1 MTLRLDEAVH
11 YPDFLIPVTTAMP
24 PTQESPANWSRA
36 IRRLH
41 FSVALL
47 VTIQIVIGLIMDRN
61 TSWLLQTHFYL
72 GLTIAALVLWHWTWL
87 LTRERILLHH
97 LFPWSPRRLAEAWG
111 AIRGALKKTLPQSG
125 PDGSSLVGL
134 VHGLGLLAL
143 TAVAALGTLVF
154 ILIQL
159 HAGRSEAAEII
170 EDIHIALAWIL
181 IVYWGGHVLLALVH
195 QMRGDPVITRMFGRS
210 RLV

>member
-1 MTLRLDEAVH
+1 MSR
-11 YPDFLIPVTTAMP
+11 YTTKTSQSQIATSMP
-24 PTQESPANWSRA
+24 TIQASPAAWSRA
-36 IRRLH
+36 IQRLH

-87 LTRERILLHH
+87 LTRERSLLHN
-97 LFPWSPRRLAEAWG
+97 LFPWSPRRLVEAWG
-111 AIRGALKKTLPQSG
+111 AIRDALNKTLPQSG
-125 PDGSSLVGL
+125 PAGSSLVGL

-143 TAVAALGTLVF
+143 TAVAALGTLIF

-159 HAGRSEAAEII
+159 HAGRGEAAEVI
-170 EDIHIALAWIL
+170 ENIHIALAWIL
-181 IVYWGGHVLLALVH
+181 VVYWCGHVLLALMH

-210 RLV
+210 RSA

>member
-1 MTLRLDEAVH
+1 MS
-11 YPDFLIPVTTAMP
+11 
-24 PTQESPANWSRA
+24 PTQESPANWSQA

-47 VTIQIVIGLIMDRN
+47 VTIQIIIGLIMDRN

-87 LTRERILLHH
+87 LTQERILLHH

-111 AIRGALKKTLPQSG
+111 AIRDALKKTLPQSG
-125 PDGSSLVGL
+125 PAGSSLVGL

-143 TAVAALGTLVF
+143 TAVAALGTLIF

-170 EDIHIALAWIL
+170 ENIHIALAWIL